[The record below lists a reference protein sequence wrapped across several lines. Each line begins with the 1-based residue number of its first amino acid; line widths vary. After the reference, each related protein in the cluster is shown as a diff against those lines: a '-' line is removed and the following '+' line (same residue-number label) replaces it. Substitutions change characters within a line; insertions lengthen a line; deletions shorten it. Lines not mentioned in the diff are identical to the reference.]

1 MISSRGEDSQQAISL
16 PDEIIS
22 EILTPVLRVS
32 DHLFSDT
39 STKGRSPFATNTE
52 STSAM
57 LVVCKAWLRVATPLL
72 YHIAILRST
81 AQAQA
86 LAAALK
92 KNPDLVLFIKK
103 PRTEGRYGIAMHH
116 ILKISPNI
124 SDLVLSLQL
133 YSSD

>member
-1 MISSRGEDSQQAISL
+1 LS
-16 PDEIIS
+16 DEIIS

-32 DHLFSDT
+32 GHLFSDT
-39 STKGRSPFATNTE
+39 STKGRSPLATTNATE

-72 YHIAILRST
+72 YHIVILRST

-92 KNPDLVLFIKK
+92 KNLELVLFIKK
-103 PRTEGRYGIAMHH
+103 PRAEGRYGIAMHH

-124 SDLVLSLQL
+124 SDLVLSL
-133 YSSD
+133 

>member
-39 STKGRSPFATNTE
+39 TTKGRSPFATNTE

-57 LVVCKAWLRVATPLL
+57 LVVCKAWLRVVLHFYIISPYFALL
-72 YHIAILRST
+72 L
-81 AQAQA
+81 
-86 LAAALK
+86 
-92 KNPDLVLFIKK
+92 K
-103 PRTEGRYGIAMHH
+103 PR
-116 ILKISPNI
+116 L
-124 SDLVLSLQL
+124 
-133 YSSD
+133 